1 MDNEKIIEY
10 IKSAENYIKKYNLD
24 ILKGTRQHP
33 EKAARNAEEAAQ
45 QKIFWLTY
53 EFLTDIEQAAIDY
66 KNRMEKL

>member
-10 IKSAENYIKKYNLD
+10 IKSAENYIKKYNMD
-24 ILKGTRQHP
+24 IITGARQHP